1 MTSPQAVNQEQS
13 LSALVQ
19 MRMKTD
25 IEIPIVRLLLPLAS
39 YLLWAVFAVAW
50 WSTGASE
57 IVGNG
62 ISASILI
69 NPTPFVAG
77 LGVLGL
83 AASATA
89 AYVVFTLVNR
99 GNEHS
104 SRTRALLLEALS
116 ALETRAGPSGSQT
129 LLPLNS
135 AEEGFYNLVR
145 GEREKSAVLWALL
158 SSIPFVGWA
167 FLAVAQWRLSRDLAK
182 HSRLEGLVF
191 EDVDRTF
198 RTVGTRGIS
207 VKHAPMH
214 SHDALGVT
222 IVVVSIIELLSSA
235 VLGFVGSLVLI
246 YLTVGMFSLF
256 WIDLSM
262 MDPTGHFHYHSQVE
276 ADMLRAL
283 QDTAIVNPGVA

>member
-69 NPTPFVAG
+69 KPTPFVAG

-83 AASATA
+83 AASAAA

-116 ALETRAGPSGSQT
+116 ALETRAGPSSSQT

-198 RTVGTRGIS
+198 RTVGTRGMS

-283 QDTAIVNPGVA
+283 QDTAIVNSGVA

>member
-83 AASATA
+83 AASAAA

-283 QDTAIVNPGVA
+283 QDTAIVNSGVA